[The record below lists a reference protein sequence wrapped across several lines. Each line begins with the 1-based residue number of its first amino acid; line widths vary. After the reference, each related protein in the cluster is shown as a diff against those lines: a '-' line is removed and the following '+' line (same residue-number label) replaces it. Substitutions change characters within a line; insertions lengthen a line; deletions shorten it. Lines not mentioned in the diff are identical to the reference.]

1 MADIV
6 GEQERERERLAENE
20 QTSVSVLEAS
30 PCLIRHFLT
39 ANDREQAADRAR
51 SQPIRSPRSITPNYT
66 ALYAIWYSYTY
77 SMPSH
82 IVPLACAPYV
92 FQRAPYAEGSIF
104 RRIGRWAALSHPWAY
119 FLAVYI
125 RLSISFAIGMGAWR
139 GRWRR
144 GAWRRRFLDEM
155 AFRRRYKIR
164 VPTRRYFS
172 QSVVFQAVHTVTL
185 DLIHPWCRK
194 KNKTKTKCVTMK
206 LLLWSLTMVRIPHRT
221 DYRLGF
227 C

>member
-20 QTSVSVLEAS
+20 QTSVSVLEAP

-77 SMPSH
+77 SMPYH
-82 IVPLACAPYV
+82 IVPLARAPYV

-104 RRIGRWAALSHPWAY
+104 RRIGRWAALSHP
-119 FLAVYI
+119 
-125 RLSISFAIGMGAWR
+125 
-139 GRWRR
+139 
-144 GAWRRRFLDEM
+144 
-155 AFRRRYKIR
+155 
-164 VPTRRYFS
+164 
-172 QSVVFQAVHTVTL
+172 
-185 DLIHPWCRK
+185 
-194 KNKTKTKCVTMK
+194 
-206 LLLWSLTMVRIPHRT
+206 
-221 DYRLGF
+221 
-227 C
+227 

>member
-1 MADIV
+1 M
-6 GEQERERERLAENE
+6 
-20 QTSVSVLEAS
+20 
-30 PCLIRHFLT
+30 
-39 ANDREQAADRAR
+39 
-51 SQPIRSPRSITPNYT
+51 
-66 ALYAIWYSYTY
+66 
-77 SMPSH
+77 
-82 IVPLACAPYV
+82 
-92 FQRAPYAEGSIF
+92 
-104 RRIGRWAALSHPWAY
+104 
-119 FLAVYI
+119 YI

-221 DYRLGF
+221 DYVLAFAKREKKEREIDKGPNSERIFPQLVLK
-227 C
+227 